1 MAESKEQFMR
11 RADEQL
17 AGAEHRVGGQPAF
30 LSFPEDLA
38 LSPQQPNY
46 MVFTAMT
53 VSGGVDTR
61 TLKFAL
67 AEGTNSVALP
77 IPAGIQASYQQNWDE
92 QSVGT
97 TASAI
102 GTKGA
107 GLMNTIAN
115 VTTAGSI
122 TDIASAA
129 VAAGVNATTALGQ
142 QLGAASIPG
151 AKAAIN
157 SAGGG
162 FTNEMTGFMA
172 TAPGFNEVVSAAQYG
187 IGKRA
192 LDQTMISYGGPTF
205 RSFSWQYSLRPLS
218 MRESETAHQIVN
230 FFKIRSAPEQTAM
243 QFTRVYNLPEVFR
256 IQFFDAS
263 GESNYIDKVGH
274 CALTEIQVTYGGDKY
289 TTFRDTH
296 APIQIDLSLSFKEM
310 ELLNRQAVANEDGGL
325 MGWPGDT
332 YGLEPNRLPDPKE
345 LPIDRSVPTDSGPL

>member
-1 MAESKEQFMR
+1 MAQSKEQYMRAVDSQSPETR
-11 RADEQL
+11 RAQ
-17 AGAEHRVGGQPAF
+17 GSPAF

-61 TLKFAL
+61 TLRFQL

-77 IPAGIQASYQQNWDE
+77 IPPGVNASYQQNWDE

-97 TASAI
+97 SASAI
-102 GTKGA
+102 ATKGA
-107 GLMNTIAN
+107 GLMNTIGRIS
-115 VTTAGSI
+115 TAGSL
-122 TDIASAA
+122 TDIAAAA
-129 VAAGVNATTALGQ
+129 VAAGARGIDQLGQ
-142 QLGAASIPG
+142 QLQGASIPG

-332 YGLEPNRLPDPKE
+332 YGLEPNRLPEPKA
-345 LPIDRSVPTDSGPL
+345 LPIDSSVPTEPGPK

>member
-1 MAESKEQFMR
+1 MAQSKEQFMR
-11 RADEQL
+11 ETDASLTDSS
-17 AGAEHRVGGQPAF
+17 GHRRGQGSSPAF

-61 TLKFAL
+61 TLKFQL

-77 IPAGIQASYQQNWDE
+77 IPPGVNASYQQNWDE

-97 TASAI
+97 TTAAI

-107 GLMNTIAN
+107 GVMGAIAR
-115 VTTAGSI
+115 VSTAGSLS
-122 TDIASAA
+122 DIATAA
-129 VAAGVNATTALGQ
+129 VDAGARGVDQLTNQLQGATL
-142 QLGAASIPG
+142 PG
-151 AKAAIN
+151 VGSAIN

-162 FTNEMTGFMA
+162 FINEMTGFMA
-172 TAPGFNEVVSAAQYG
+172 TAPGISEVVSAAQYG

-192 LDQTMISYGGPTF
+192 LDQTMVSYGGPTF
-205 RSFSWQYSLRPLS
+205 RNFSWQYSLRPLS
-218 MRESETAHQIVN
+218 MRESETAHSIVN
-230 FFKIRSAPEQTAM
+230 FFKIRSAPEQSAM

-263 GESNYIDKVGH
+263 GESSYIDKIGH

-310 ELLNRQAVANEDGGL
+310 ELLNRQAVANEDSGL
-325 MGWPGDT
+325 FGWPGDT
-332 YGLEPNRLPDPKE
+332 YGLEPNRLPDPKQ
-345 LPIDRSVPTDSGPL
+345 LPIDKS